1 MDDQVLRPAVGG
13 EDAGY
18 LLEFLQD
25 GVFVTVYPS
34 DGAEMLFE
42 LSDVRQ
48 SLHDNG
54 VNDYDIIEL
63 SKIIREAAGQRR
75 KIAEE
80 IEDLAAEDD
89 EENAQENDEQV
100 DGQTDEE
107 DSEGEELVGIII
119 DISRDQMIATV
130 RYDTSKGKKLPT
142 VDDIKAALAEKDVVY
157 GIKEEAIE
165 RGIRSFTPFVV
176 AEGKQVQHGE
186 NAKIER
192 KFDLTQ
198 KNRPKI
204 DEYDRADY
212 KDMGLF
218 VLAKKG
224 ELLAVR
230 IPQTEG
236 TPGINVFG
244 TEVPSRPGRPIP
256 VPQGKNTEVR
266 NDNELYATIDGQIVD
281 STRKIDI
288 DPHLSINSSV
298 GAGTGNI
305 NFVGGVS
312 IRGNVEAGF
321 EVKATGDIEIGG
333 MVNGAVVEG
342 RNVTIKGGING
353 QNRGHIKAGEN
364 VQAMFAENAVVEAG
378 RDIILT
384 DVSLHSQL
392 RAGNM
397 VFVEEKRGMITGGS
411 IAASEEIRCK
421 MAGNA
426 AAVVTKMSVG
436 IDPNIQ
442 QRYHELCQECKEDR
456 GRLKQITQML
466 NTLGKIDVSRL
477 PQQRIDQINALTRS
491 QFPLAGKIKRAEKE
505 IQALEEAMSRM
516 KEGKIRVADTVYPG
530 VRISINSVIMN
541 VQSSIRRCLLTVKD
555 ERINIGTY

>member
-34 DGAEMLFE
+34 NGAEMLFE

-63 SKIIREAAGQRR
+63 SKIIREAAGERR
-75 KIAEE
+75 KIADKIEE
-80 IEDLAAEDD
+80 EASEDEG
-89 EENAQENDEQV
+89 ENTQETGEPQE
-100 DGQTDEE
+100 EE
-107 DSEGEELVGIII
+107 DNDGEMAGIII

-130 RYDTSKGKKLPT
+130 RYDTSKGKKLPS
-142 VDDIKAALAEKDVVY
+142 VADIKAALEEKEVVF
-157 GIKEEAIE
+157 GIKEDAIE
-165 RGIRSFTPFVV
+165 RGVKSLTPFVV
-176 AEGKQVQHGE
+176 AEGKQVQHGA

-192 KFDLTQ
+192 KFDLSR

-224 ELLAVR
+224 DLLAVR

-236 TPGINVFG
+236 VPGKNVFG
-244 TEVPSRPGRPIP
+244 MDVAARPGRPIP

-281 STRKIDI
+281 SIRKIDI
-288 DPHLSINSSV
+288 DPHLDINSSV

-312 IRGNVEAGF
+312 IRGNVEPGF
-321 EVKATGDIEIGG
+321 VVKATGDIEIGG
-333 MVNGAVVEG
+333 MVNGATVEG
-342 RNVTIKGGING
+342 RNITIKGGING
-353 QNRGHIKAGEN
+353 QNRGVIKAAEN
-364 VQAMFAENAVVEAG
+364 VTAMFAENAVVEAG
-378 RDIILT
+378 H
-384 DVSLHSQL
+384 DVVISDVVLHSQL

-411 IAASEEIRCK
+411 VAASEEIRCK

-436 IDPNIQ
+436 VDPTIQ
-442 QRYHELCQECKEDR
+442 QRYQEICRECKEDR

>member
-18 LLEFLQD
+18 LLEFLKD

-34 DGAEMLFE
+34 DGTEMLFE

-75 KIAEE
+75 KIADEFVEAVPELEE
-80 IEDLAAEDD
+80 EDKPS
-89 EENAQENDEQV
+89 QENSETQAETEEDV
-100 DGQTDEE
+100 DGEPAR
-107 DSEGEELVGIII
+107 VII
-119 DISRDQMIATV
+119 DVSRDQMIATV
-130 RYDTSKGKKLPT
+130 RYDTSKGSKLPAE
-142 VDDIKAALAEKDVVY
+142 DDIKAALAEK
-157 GIKEEAIE
+157 GIIFGINEEAIKK
-165 RGIRSFTPFVV
+165 GMRSLTPFVV

-192 KFDLTQ
+192 KFDLSQ
-198 KNRPKI
+198 KNKPKI
-204 DEYDRADY
+204 NEYNRADY

-224 ELLAVR
+224 ELLAIR

-236 TPGINVFG
+236 TPGKNIFG
-244 TEVPSRPGRPIP
+244 MDVAARPGRPVP

-288 DPHLSINSSV
+288 DPHLAIRSSV
-298 GAGTGNI
+298 GAATGNI
-305 NFVGGVS
+305 DFVGGVS
-312 IRGNVEAGF
+312 IQGNVEAGF
-321 EVKATGDIEIGG
+321 VVKATGDIEIGG

-342 RNVTIKGGING
+342 RNVIIKGGING
-353 QNRGHIKAGEN
+353 QNKGHVKAVED
-364 VQAMFAENAVVEAG
+364 VQAMFAENAVIEAG
-378 RDIILT
+378 RDITIV
-384 DVSLHSQL
+384 DAILHSQV

-397 VFVEEKRGMITGGS
+397 IYVEERRGIITGGS
-411 IAASEEIRCK
+411 IAAGEEIRCK
-421 MAGNA
+421 MVGNP

-436 IDPNIQ
+436 VDPTVEK
-442 QRYHELCQECKEDR
+442 RYQEVCKECKEDR

-466 NTLGKIDVSRL
+466 NTLSKIDVSRL

-505 IQALEEAMSRM
+505 IQALEEAMGRM
-516 KEGKIRVADTVYPG
+516 KDGKIRVMDTVYPG
-530 VRISINSVIMN
+530 VRITINSVIMN
-541 VQSSIRRCLLTVKD
+541 VQSSIRRCLLSVKD

>member
-25 GVFVTVYPS
+25 GVFVTIYPS
-34 DGAEMLFE
+34 NGAEILFE

-75 KIAEE
+75 KIADGFEEAAPE
-80 IEDLAAEDD
+80 IE
-89 EENAQENDEQV
+89 EENSDSQQNSEVQAEP
-100 DGQTDEE
+100 EE
-107 DSEGEELVGIII
+107 ESEPAGIII
-119 DISRDQMIATV
+119 DVSRDQMIATV
-130 RYDTSKGKKLPT
+130 RYDTSKGTKKPAE
-142 VDDIKAALAEKDVVY
+142 DDIKAALAEKGVIY
-157 GIKEEAIE
+157 GINEEAIKK
-165 RGIRSFTPFVV
+165 GVRSLTPFVV

-192 KFDLTQ
+192 KFDLSQ

-204 DEYDRADY
+204 DEYNKADY

-236 TPGINVFG
+236 IPGKNIFG
-244 TEVPSRPGRPIP
+244 LDVPARPGRPIP
-256 VPQGKNTEVR
+256 VPQGKNTEIR

-288 DPHLSINSSV
+288 DPHLAIRSSV
-298 GAGTGNI
+298 GAATGNI
-305 NFVGGVS
+305 DFVGSVS
-312 IRGNVEAGF
+312 IQGNVEAGF
-321 EVKATGDIEIGG
+321 VVKATGDIEIGG

-342 RNVTIKGGING
+342 RNVMIKGGING
-353 QNRGHIKAGEN
+353 QNKGHVKAVED
-364 VQAMFAENAVVEAG
+364 VHAMFAENAVIEAG
-378 RDIILT
+378 RDITII
-384 DVSLHSQL
+384 DAILHSQV

-397 VFVEEKRGMITGGS
+397 IYVEERRGIITGGS
-411 IAASEEIRCK
+411 IAAGEEIRCK
-421 MAGNA
+421 LVGNA

-436 IDPNIQ
+436 VDPTVQ
-442 QRYHELCQECKEDR
+442 KRYQEVCRECKEDR

-505 IQALEEAMSRM
+505 IQALEEAMGRM
-516 KEGKIRVADTVYPG
+516 KEGKIRVMDTVYPG

-541 VQSSIRRCLLTVKD
+541 VQSSIRRCLLTVKED
-555 ERINIGTY
+555 RINIGTY

>member
-34 DGAEMLFE
+34 DGAERLFE

-63 SKIIREAAGQRR
+63 SKIIREAAGERR
-75 KIAEE
+75 KIADE
-80 IEDLAAEDD
+80 IEDLATEDA
-89 EENAQENDEQV
+89 EENPEENDEQ
-100 DGQTDEE
+100 QDEE
-107 DSEGEELVGIII
+107 EDDGEVAGIVI
-119 DISRDQMIATV
+119 DISRDQMIVTV

-142 VDDIKAALAEKDVVY
+142 VDDIKAALAEKDVVF
-157 GIKEEAIE
+157 GIKEEAIVK
-165 RGIRSFTPFVV
+165 GVQSLTPFVV

-204 DEYDRADY
+204 DEYNRADY

-224 ELLAVR
+224 DLLAVR

-236 TPGINVFG
+236 TPGTNVFG
-244 TEVPSRPGRPIP
+244 AEVAPRPGRPIP
-256 VPQGKNTEVR
+256 IPQGKNTEVR

-281 STRKIDI
+281 STRKIDV
-288 DPHLSINSSV
+288 DPHLDINSSV

-321 EVKATGDIEIGG
+321 MVKATGDIEIGG

-342 RNVTIKGGING
+342 RNITIKGGING
-353 QNRGHIKAGEN
+353 QNKGHIKATEN

-384 DVSLHSQL
+384 DVALHSQL

-436 IDPNIQ
+436 IDPTIQ
-442 QRYHELCQECKEDR
+442 QRYQEICRECKEDR

>member
-13 EDAGY
+13 ENAGY

-34 DGAEMLFE
+34 EGAETRFE

-63 SKIIREAAGQRR
+63 SKIIREAAGERR
-75 KIAEE
+75 KIADEFEDTASEE
-80 IEDLAAEDD
+80 EVENTQEPGESEDEEEAED
-89 EENAQENDEQV
+89 
-100 DGQTDEE
+100 
-107 DSEGEELVGIII
+107 EGNVAEIII

-130 RYDTSKGKKLPT
+130 RYDTSKGKKQPT
-142 VDDIKAALAEKDVVY
+142 EEDIKAALAEKEVVF
-157 GIKEEAIE
+157 GIKEEAIKK
-165 RGIRSFTPFVV
+165 GVRSFTPFVV

-186 NAKIER
+186 NARIER
-192 KFDLTQ
+192 KFDMTQ

-204 DEYDRADY
+204 DEYNRANY

-224 ELLAVR
+224 DLLAVR

-236 TPGINVFG
+236 TPGKNIFG
-244 TEVPSRPGRPIP
+244 IDVQPRPGRPIP
-256 VPQGKNTEVR
+256 IPQGKNTEVR

-288 DPHLSINSSV
+288 DPHLEIRSSV
-298 GAGTGNI
+298 GAATGNI
-305 NFVGGVS
+305 DFVGGVS
-312 IRGNVEAGF
+312 IKGDVEAGF
-321 EVKATGDIEIGG
+321 MVKATGDIEIGG
-333 MVNGAVVEG
+333 MVNGAEVEG
-342 RNVTIKGGING
+342 RNVMIKGGING
-353 QNRGHIKAGEN
+353 QNKGHIKAAEN
-364 VQAMFAENAVVEAG
+364 VQALFAENASIEAG
-378 RDIILT
+378 Q
-384 DVSLHSQL
+384 DVTINDVALHSQI

-397 VFVEEKRGMITGGS
+397 VFVEEKRGIITGGNI
-411 IAASEEIRCK
+411 IAGEEIRCK
-421 MAGNA
+421 MVGNA
-426 AAVVTKMSVG
+426 AAVVTKLSVG
-436 IDPNIQ
+436 VDPTIQ
-442 QRYHELCQECKEDR
+442 KRYLEVCKECKEDR
-456 GRLKQITQML
+456 TRLKQITQML

-505 IQALEEAMSRM
+505 IQELEEAMGRM
-516 KEGKIRVADTVYPG
+516 KEGKIRVSDTIYPG
-530 VRISINSVIMN
+530 VRITINSVIMN
-541 VQSSIRRCLLTVKD
+541 VQSSIPHCLLSVKD
-555 ERINIGTY
+555 ERIHIGPY

>member
-34 DGAEMLFE
+34 NGAEMLFE

-63 SKIIREAAGQRR
+63 SKIIREAAGERR
-75 KIAEE
+75 KIADE
-80 IEDLAAEDD
+80 IEEEASED
-89 EENAQENDEQV
+89 EGENTQETGEPQE
-100 DGQTDEE
+100 EE
-107 DSEGEELVGIII
+107 DNDGEMAGIII

-130 RYDTSKGKKLPT
+130 RYDTSKGKKLPS
-142 VDDIKAALAEKDVVY
+142 VADIKAALEEKEVVF
-157 GIKEEAIE
+157 GVKEDAIE
-165 RGIRSFTPFVV
+165 RGVQSLTPFVV
-176 AEGKQVQHGE
+176 AEGKQVQHGA

-192 KFDLTQ
+192 KFDLSR

-224 ELLAVR
+224 DLLAVR

-236 TPGINVFG
+236 VPGKNIFG
-244 TEVPSRPGRPIP
+244 MDVAARPGRPIP

-281 STRKIDI
+281 SIRKIDI
-288 DPHLSINSSV
+288 DPHLDINSSV

-321 EVKATGDIEIGG
+321 VVKATGDIEIGG
-333 MVNGAVVEG
+333 MVNGATVEG
-342 RNVTIKGGING
+342 RNIIIKGGING
-353 QNRGHIKAGEN
+353 QNKGIVKASEN
-364 VQAMFAENAVVEAG
+364 VQAMFAENAMVEAG
-378 RDIILT
+378 HDVIIT
-384 DVSLHSQL
+384 DTILHSQV
-392 RAGNM
+392 RAGNI
-397 VFVEEKRGMITGGS
+397 VYVEEKRGMITGGS
-411 IAASEEIRCK
+411 VAASEEIRCK
-421 MAGNA
+421 MAGNP

-436 IDPNIQ
+436 VDPTIQ
-442 QRYHELCQECKEDR
+442 KRYVEVCKECKEDR

-516 KEGKIRVADTVYPG
+516 KEGRIRVADTVYPG